1 MNNHNA
7 SNQDITE
14 RFLEFSLG
22 NENYAIPLLTV
33 KEVIPVPETTEI
45 PNSPKYFIG
54 IMNLRGQIIS
64 VIDLR
69 KKLKVQSQKNNPEEA
84 VVIINIGTIGL
95 GVIVDSINRVLT
107 LGRSDFSEIP
117 EIETQVNA
125 KYIKGIYHKE
135 SHLTV
140 LLDIA
145 KSLDLSD
152 FEIVEK
158 QVA

>member
-1 MNNHNA
+1 
-7 SNQDITE
+7 
-14 RFLEFSLG
+14 
-22 NENYAIPLLTV
+22 
-33 KEVIPVPETTEI
+33 
-45 PNSPKYFIG
+45 
-54 IMNLRGQIIS
+54 MNLRGQIIS